1 MNACE
6 GWKVPERATTPTN
19 PPAELEGSFRNLYK
33 LNNASD
39 HLMGLEDTTYTISE
53 ATDSL

>member
-39 HLMGLEDTTYTISE
+39 HVMGLEDTTYTISE